1 MIFSGADATGFEEDA
16 RLTTMWFWT
25 LSTSSIDNTSNSDE
39 TDVEEDDEET
49 PSKSSKT
56 SGYVL
61 EFDAARKIAQGLG
74 AHLEN
79 LNRLVESQHCT
90 PTVQMKNAG
99 YMVY

>member
-49 PSKSSKT
+49 PREPVK
-56 SGYVL
+56 
-61 EFDAARKIAQGLG
+61 
-74 AHLEN
+74 
-79 LNRLVESQHCT
+79 
-90 PTVQMKNAG
+90 
-99 YMVY
+99 